1 MMLAAPQAR
10 SRAARLQDARVT
22 RLWPWLCAPAV
33 FSLVAALAINVPM
46 FDEWTW
52 APLVLAWHD
61 GTLHLGDLWAQ
72 QQAHRSFM
80 PSLVMLALAQLDGW
94 NIRIEAFVSVLLAL
108 ATQAVLFVL
117 CSRAAAVMEGT
128 RRATVFGLGSLLLF
142 SLLQAENWLWGFQL
156 SWFLVN
162 LFVVAVV
169 ALLGTR
175 KPLGF
180 IGAVLAAIA
189 ASSSLIFGFG
199 AWIAGIVILMRCRA
213 LLVAW
218 CVIGAIFTA
227 LFLIGYHPPRFENG
241 WASLASPVV
250 VVQFVL
256 VYLGDPIGAWGGR
269 FDAEIAGAALIAAFV
284 YCAWIARGRNVSAQT
299 WYALGAFALTAA
311 CLEAVGRAGD
321 GVNAALALRYVTPS
335 TLGWI
340 ALVGLSAQVLDLRRW
355 RAETLGIGALVIV
368 GSIAG
373 YFYSY
378 SLAGLQLDAFV
389 AMQHLDRVDDEELSE
404 YSADPDTRALAA
416 RLRAAHLGPYR

>member
-1 MMLAAPQAR
+1 
-10 SRAARLQDARVT
+10 VT

-33 FSLVAALAINVPM
+33 FALVAGLVVNVPM

-52 APLVLAWHD
+52 APLVLALHD
-61 GTLHLGDLWAQ
+61 RTLQLGDLWAQ
-72 QQAHRSFM
+72 QQAHRSFV
-80 PSLVMLALAQLDGW
+80 PSALMLALAQLDGW
-94 NIRIEAFVSVLLAL
+94 NVRIEAFVNILLAL
-108 ATQAVLFVL
+108 KTQVLLFVL
-117 CSRAAAVMEGT
+117 CARLDGT
-128 RRATVFGLGSLLLF
+128 RRAAAFGLGSLLLF

-162 LFVVAVV
+162 LFVVLVV
-169 ALLGTR
+169 VLLGTR

-180 IGAVLAAIA
+180 AGAVLAAML

-199 AWIAGIVILMRCRA
+199 AWIAGIVMLIRCRA

-218 CVIGAIFTA
+218 CAIGVCFAA
-227 LFLIGYHPPRFENG
+227 LFSIGYHLPHFENG
-241 WASLASPVV
+241 WASVSSPLVV
-250 VVQFVL
+250 AQFIF
-256 VYLGDPIGAWGGR
+256 VYLGDPLGAWGGR
-269 FDAEIAGAALIAAFV
+269 YVSEIAGAALVAAFV
-284 YCAWIARGRNVSAQT
+284 YCTRIARERSVPAQA

-311 CLEAVGRAGD
+311 CFEAIGRAGN
-321 GVNAALALRYVTPS
+321 GVDAGLALRYVTPS

-355 RAETLGIGALVIV
+355 RAETLAIGAFVIV

-373 YFYSY
+373 CFYSY

-404 YSADPDTRALAA
+404 YTADPDTRALAA

>member
-1 MMLAAPQAR
+1 
-10 SRAARLQDARVT
+10 VT

-33 FSLVAALAINVPM
+33 FALVAGLVINVPM

-52 APLVLAWHD
+52 APLVLALHD
-61 GTLHLGDLWAQ
+61 RTLHLGDLWAQ
-72 QQAHRSFM
+72 QQAHRSFV
-80 PSLVMLALAQLDGW
+80 PSALMLALAQLDGW
-94 NIRIEAFVSVLLAL
+94 NVRIEAFVNILLAL
-108 ATQAVLFVL
+108 ATQGLLFVL
-117 CSRAAAVMEGT
+117 CARLDGT
-128 RRATVFGLGSLLLF
+128 RRAAAFGLSSLLLF
-142 SLLQAENWLWGFQL
+142 SLLQAENWLWAFQL

-180 IGAVLAAIA
+180 AGAVLAAIA

-199 AWIAGIVILMRCRA
+199 AWIAGIVMLIRCRA

-218 CVIGAIFTA
+218 CVIGVCFAAFFA
-227 LFLIGYHPPRFENG
+227 IGYHSPQFENG
-241 WASLASPVV
+241 WASLSTPLV

-256 VYLGDPIGAWGGR
+256 VYLGDPLAAWAGR
-269 FDAEIAGAALIAAFV
+269 YVAEIAGAAGIAAFV
-284 YCAWIARGRNVSAQT
+284 YCTRIALERREPAQA

-311 CLEAVGRAGD
+311 CFEAIGRAGN
-321 GVNAALALRYVTPS
+321 GVDAALALRYVTPS

-368 GSIAG
+368 GSVAG
-373 YFYSY
+373 CFYSY

-404 YSADPDTRALAA
+404 YTADPDTRALAA